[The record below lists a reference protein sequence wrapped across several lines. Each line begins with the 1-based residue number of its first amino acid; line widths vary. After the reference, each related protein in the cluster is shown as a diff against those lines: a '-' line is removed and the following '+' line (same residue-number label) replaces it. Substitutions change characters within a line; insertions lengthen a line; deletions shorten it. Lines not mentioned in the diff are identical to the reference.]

1 MHDRPMH
8 DAPMHDGH
16 VLRRILTLLGAL
28 GVSVVLTAAGCS
40 TSGRDL
46 PAPTTTSPLG
56 AVVRPPATTGGTAT
70 GATGAVT
77 TTR

>member
-1 MHDRPMH
+1 
-8 DAPMHDGH
+8 MHDGH
-16 VLRRILTLLGAL
+16 VLHRLLTLLGAL
-28 GVSVVLTAAGCS
+28 GLTFALTAAGCS

-56 AVVRPPATTGGTAT
+56 AVVRPPATTGGAAT
-70 GATGAVT
+70 GATGTAAVATVT